1 MTPFL
6 QQLRDAGVVG
16 AGGAG
21 FPVYMKLNCSV
32 DILIANGAECEPLLN
47 KDQMLMQH
55 ESDALIKGM
64 EIAMDCIG
72 ATQGIVAIKKKN
84 SLTIQTLKPLLP
96 KSISILEM
104 EDTYPAGDEAELIYR
119 ATGMR
124 IPAGGLP
131 KDIGVVVNN
140 VESIINVYWASI
152 DKPVIETMVTVHG
165 EVAHPYTAKLPIGMS
180 YADAI
185 AIAGGV
191 TCDDFVIVEGGPM
204 MGSVTTDI
212 NKPLTKVSSGL
223 LLLKADSRVAKIK
236 QRSDAQVIKMARS
249 ACDQCG
255 QCSALCPRAL
265 LGYPVDPR
273 KTMRVALVAD
283 SEHALAGQACCGCN
297 LCTMWSC
304 PEGVDPQRVCSLAKR
319 GLAEQKLSRT
329 AEQLQAQ
336 TKEVHP
342 LKPYRGVSTS
352 RLMRRLEVLDY
363 YGRTVEYIADTVIP
377 KQVAISLQQHIG
389 RAAQAVVSV
398 GQNVNKGDVVA
409 QAAADSLSVAMH
421 ASVSGKVV
429 KVDHQ
434 VVIESLC

>member
-6 QQLRDAGVVG
+6 QQLQDAGVVG

-72 ATQGIVAIKKKN
+72 ATQGIIGIKKKN
-84 SLTIQTLKPLLP
+84 RRTIETLKPLLP

-140 VESIINVYWASI
+140 VESIINVYWASTN
-152 DKPVIETMVTVHG
+152 KPVIETMVTVHG
-165 EVAHPYTAKLPIGMS
+165 EVTQPYTAKLPIGMS

-223 LLLKADSRVAKIK
+223 LVLKADSRVAKIK
-236 QRSDAQVIKMARS
+236 QRTDAQVIKMARS

-304 PEGVDPQRVCSLAKR
+304 PEGVDPHRVCSLAKR
-319 GLAEQKLSRT
+319 GLAEQKLSRN

-363 YGRTVEYIADTVIP
+363 YGRTVEYKADIVMP
-377 KQVAISLQQHIG
+377 KHVAIPLQQHIG
-389 RAAQAVVSV
+389 RAAQAIVSV

-409 QAAADSLSVAMH
+409 QACSDSLSVAMH